1 MFHNAVTRWRFL
13 AAILAVSL
21 AVLAGCAQSTAVKP
35 TTAEPPSEAVEAG
48 KKITGIRSAENA
60 EAATVTI
67 EGNQGLVYT
76 SVKQP
81 FPAAVVLYFPD
92 TALSLTEVDTDSIQD
107 SAVIESIQTSE
118 MTEKGV
124 TARVEILLKEDV
136 SYEVDSIDGRLNVT
150 FPIAAKEG
158 AMDASVAETEPDAG
172 KKAAPEAQLPP
183 EPPSGPPAATLESVT
198 TAAMED
204 GLKVYVNADG
214 VIKDYKTF
222 TVTNPARIV
231 FDIYGVKA
239 DTRKEEQQQ
248 VGTRWVRRV
257 RHFGYPDRV
266 RVVLDTRPAYLDQ
279 YRAFPTNDG
288 LTVLVG
294 KETGKEPS
302 GAATAP
308 EPAAVPTPTAVDGKP
323 AWVNR
328 VDFSSEE
335 SGSSTVIVGTTRP
348 VRYDIEKIEDRRVL
362 LKLYNTRLPSYQ
374 NRPLITTRFTSAVDR
389 ISPAQ
394 AEKAKNLT
402 LVTLELR
409 ESVPYRVEQVEDLLM
424 VHFEPSD
431 IPPKPFE
438 QAQLPE
444 WKRVLTESTDE
455 AAVQAPEAAPGM
467 EAAEAGLVEKPSPQ
481 AAPETMAALPAGT
494 QAGAPRYTGEKIALD
509 FYETDIKNVFRILR
523 EISGQNFAID
533 KDVTGQVTL
542 TLDDPVPW
550 DQVLDLVLK
559 MNQLGMVQEG
569 NIIRIATLQTLAKEE
584 ELRRGQLEARLKAE
598 EQKEALDP
606 LETAYFPISYANAQ
620 SDIRPHLES
629 LLTKGRGS
637 ITVDDRTNLII
648 FTDVP
653 SKVEQARL
661 LVQKLDTVTPQVLI
675 EARIV
680 EATTSFTRNLG
691 VRWDSTIGPDESTA
705 LGGEIIYDL
714 ATDLS
719 VASFGT
725 AGFAFTKIGG
735 TAMTLNAE
743 LQAMEALSEGKI
755 ISTPKVITLDN
766 KAATIKQGTEFPY
779 NKLDADG
786 NTTTEF
792 LDIVLELTVTPHVTP
807 DDRIAM
813 TIQITKA
820 DQSGIINNVPILATK
835 EAQTELLVN
844 DGETFVIAGIIKNT
858 VTEGSDGIP
867 GLMHVPLLGWL
878 FKNKQLSDQKE
889 ELLIFIT
896 PKIIRLEQRS
906 FS

>member
-1 MFHNAVTRWRFL
+1 
-13 AAILAVSL
+13 
-21 AVLAGCAQSTAVKP
+21 
-35 TTAEPPSEAVEAG
+35 
-48 KKITGIRSAENA
+48 
-60 EAATVTI
+60 
-67 EGNQGLVYT
+67 
-76 SVKQP
+76 
-81 FPAAVVLYFPD
+81 
-92 TALSLTEVDTDSIQD
+92 
-107 SAVIESIQTSE
+107 
-118 MTEKGV
+118 
-124 TARVEILLKEDV
+124 
-136 SYEVDSIDGRLNVT
+136 
-150 FPIAAKEG
+150 
-158 AMDASVAETEPDAG
+158 
-172 KKAAPEAQLPP
+172 
-183 EPPSGPPAATLESVT
+183 
-198 TAAMED
+198 
-204 GLKVYVNADG
+204 
-214 VIKDYKTF
+214 
-222 TVTNPARIV
+222 
-231 FDIYGVKA
+231 
-239 DTRKEEQQQ
+239 
-248 VGTRWVRRV
+248 
-257 RHFGYPDRV
+257 
-266 RVVLDTRPAYLDQ
+266 
-279 YRAFPTNDG
+279 
-288 LTVLVG
+288 
-294 KETGKEPS
+294 
-302 GAATAP
+302 
-308 EPAAVPTPTAVDGKP
+308 
-323 AWVNR
+323 
-328 VDFSSEE
+328 
-335 SGSSTVIVGTTRP
+335 
-348 VRYDIEKIEDRRVL
+348 
-362 LKLYNTRLPSYQ
+362 
-374 NRPLITTRFTSAVDR
+374 
-389 ISPAQ
+389 
-394 AEKAKNLT
+394 
-402 LVTLELR
+402 
-409 ESVPYRVEQVEDLLM
+409 
-424 VHFEPSD
+424 
-431 IPPKPFE
+431 
-438 QAQLPE
+438 
-444 WKRVLTESTDE
+444 
-455 AAVQAPEAAPGM
+455 
-467 EAAEAGLVEKPSPQ
+467 
-481 AAPETMAALPAGT
+481 
-494 QAGAPRYTGEKIALD
+494 
-509 FYETDIKNVFRILR
+509 
-523 EISGQNFAID
+523 
-533 KDVTGQVTL
+533 VTL

-653 SKVEQARL
+653 SKVEQARH
-661 LVQKLDTVTPQVLI
+661 LVKKLDTVTPQVLI

-691 VRWDSTIGPDESTA
+691 VKWDTTIGPDESTA

>member
-13 AAILAVSL
+13 TAILAVSL
-21 AVLAGCAQSTAVKP
+21 AVLTGCAQSTAVKP
-35 TTAEPPSEAVEAG
+35 TTDEASSEAVEAG
-48 KKITGIRSAENA
+48 KKITGIRSAESA

-67 EGNQGLVYT
+67 EGNQGLAYT

-81 FPAAVVLYFPD
+81 FPAGVVFYFPD
-92 TALSLTEVDTDSIQD
+92 TALSLTDVDTDSIQD

-136 SYEVDSIDGRLNVT
+136 AYEVDSIDGRLNVT
-150 FPIAAKEG
+150 FPIAEKEG
-158 AMDASVAETEPDAG
+158 AMDASIAETEAEAE
-172 KKAAPEAQLPP
+172 KKAGPEAQLPM
-183 EPPSGPPAATLESVT
+183 EPPSGPPATKLESVT

-266 RVVLDTRPAYLDQ
+266 RMVLDTRPAYLDQ

-288 LTVLVG
+288 LMVLVG
-294 KETGKEPS
+294 KETGKEQA
-302 GAATAP
+302 GAAAAA
-308 EPAAVPTPTAVDGKP
+308 EPAAALTQTAVDGKP

-348 VRYDIEKIEDRRVL
+348 VRYDIEKIENRRVM

-374 NRPLITTRFTSAVDR
+374 KRPLITTRFTSAVDR

-394 AEKAKNLT
+394 ADEGKNLT
-402 LVTLELR
+402 LVTVELR

-444 WKRVLTESTDE
+444 WKRVLTESTAE
-455 AAVQAPEAAPGM
+455 AAVQAPEAVPGM
-467 EAAEAGLVEKPSPQ
+467 EAAEAQVPKPAPE
-481 AAPETMAALPAGT
+481 AAPATLTAIPPGT
-494 QAGAPRYTGEKIALD
+494 QAGEQRYTGEKIALD

-523 EISGQNFAID
+523 EISGRNFAID
-533 KDVTGQVTL
+533 KDVTGKVTL

-629 LLTKGRGS
+629 MLTKGRGS

-653 SKVEQARL
+653 NKVEQARQ
-661 LVQKLDTVTPQVLI
+661 LVKKLDTVTPQVLI

-691 VRWDSTIGPDESTA
+691 VKWDTTIGPDESTA

-858 VTEGSDGIP
+858 VTEGADGIP

-878 FKNKQLSDQKE
+878 FKNKQFSDQKE

>member
-21 AVLAGCAQSTAVKP
+21 AVLTGCAQSTAVKP
-35 TTAEPPSEAVEAG
+35 TTDEPSSEAVEDG
-48 KKITGIRSAENA
+48 RKITGIRSAESA
-60 EAATVTI
+60 EAATITI

-92 TALSLTEVDTDSIQD
+92 TALSLADVDTDSIQD
-107 SAVIESIQTSE
+107 SAVIDSIQTSE

-136 SYEVDSIDGRLNVT
+136 PYEVDSIDGRLNVT

-158 AMDASVAETEPDAG
+158 PMDASIAEAEAE
-172 KKAAPEAQLPP
+172 KKAGPEAQLPP
-183 EPPSGPPAATLESVT
+183 EPPSGPPATMLESVT
-198 TAAMED
+198 TDAMED

-294 KETGKEPS
+294 TETGKEPA
-302 GAATAP
+302 GTAAAS
-308 EPAAVPTPTAVDGKP
+308 EPAAVPTPAAVDGKP

-348 VRYDIEKIEDRRVL
+348 VRYDIERIEDRRVL
-362 LKLYNTRLPSYQ
+362 LKLYNTRVPSYQ
-374 NRPLITTRFTSAVDR
+374 KRPLITTRFTSAVDR
-389 ISPAQ
+389 ISPSQ
-394 AEKAKNLT
+394 AVEGKNLT
-402 LVTLELR
+402 LVTVELR
-409 ESVPYRVEQVEDLLM
+409 ENVPYRVEQVEDLLM

-444 WKRVLTESTDE
+444 WKRVLAESTAE
-455 AAVQAPEAAPGM
+455 AAVQASEAAPGM
-467 EAAEAGLVEKPSPQ
+467 EAAQAGLVEMPAPE
-481 AAPETMAALPAGT
+481 AAPEAMAALPAGT
-494 QAGAPRYTGEKIALD
+494 QAEGQRYTGEKIALD

-523 EISGQNFAID
+523 EISGRNFAID
-533 KDVTGQVTL
+533 RDVTGKVTL

-559 MNQLGMVQEG
+559 MNQLGMVEEG

-653 SKVEQARL
+653 GKVEQARQ
-661 LVQKLDTVTPQVLI
+661 LVKKLDTVTPQVLI

-680 EATTSFTRNLG
+680 EATTNFARNLG
-691 VRWDSTIGPDESTA
+691 VKWETAIGPDESTA
-705 LGGEIIYDL
+705 LGGEILYNL

-719 VASFGT
+719 VASMGT
-725 AGFAFTKIGG
+725 AGFVFNKIGG
-735 TAMTLNAE
+735 TPMTLAAE
-743 LQAMEALSEGKI
+743 LQAMETMSEGKI
-755 ISTPKVITLDN
+755 ISTPRIITLDN

-792 LDIVLELTVTPHVTP
+792 LEIVLELTVTPHVTP

-813 TIQITKA
+813 NIQITKA
-820 DQSGIINNVPILATK
+820 DQAGIINNVPILATK
-835 EAQTELLVN
+835 DAQTELLVN

-858 VTEGSDGIP
+858 VTEGNDGIP

-878 FKNKQLSDQKE
+878 FKNQQLSDQKE